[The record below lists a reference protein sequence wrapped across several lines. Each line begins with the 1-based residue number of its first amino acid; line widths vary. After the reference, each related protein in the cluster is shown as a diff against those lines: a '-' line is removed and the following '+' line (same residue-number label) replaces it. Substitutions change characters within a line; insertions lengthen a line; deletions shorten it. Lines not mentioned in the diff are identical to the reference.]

1 MSDRDDPLQEQKL
14 IQLKLYI
21 YLIPVL
27 GFLPALW
34 TLYWRKGS
42 GEEQKVSRLSITLA
56 GTWLLGYALLWTGA
70 WQTDHFL
77 TLRLL
82 FLNSMFTS
90 GYFLLSFALMI
101 RLWRGKSARLP
112 WISRIAERVF
122 NKH

>member
-1 MSDRDDPLQEQKL
+1 MSDRDDLLKEQQL
-14 IQLKLYI
+14 VQLKLYI

-34 TLYWRKGS
+34 TLYRHKGS
-42 GEEQKVSRLSITLA
+42 GKEQKVSRLSVALA
-56 GTWLLGYALLWTGA
+56 LSWLLGYALLWTGA
-70 WQTDHFL
+70 WQTSDFL

-82 FLNSMFTS
+82 FLNSLLTS

-101 RLWRGKSARLP
+101 RLWQGKSARLP
-112 WISRIAERVF
+112 WISPMAERIF